1 MRVTPIEGHRIWAAG
16 YDRGPSPLLALETR
30 VVLERLPALPGFR
43 FLDVACGTGRWM
55 RLAQQRGAQV
65 SGVDLCPEML
75 REAARK
81 PGLAGRLSIGDASR
95 LPVVGGASD
104 FTLCSFAL
112 GYVASL
118 RKAMAELA
126 RVTRK
131 SARVMVTDLHPGGL
145 AAGWIRAFRSNGQLY
160 ELDHHPHPI
169 ADWEAAA
176 KAAGLALE
184 WRLDAYFAEPE
195 REIFT
200 QAGKDSSFEE
210 LRRIPAVLA
219 MCWSKS

>member
-1 MRVTPIEGHRIWAAG
+1 MQTSLHKSMRVTPIEGHRIWAAG

-118 RKAMAELA
+118 RKALCASIEPSETFLA
-126 RVTRK
+126 
-131 SARVMVTDLHPGGL
+131 PFW
-145 AAGWIRAFRSNGQLY
+145 AA
-160 ELDHHPHPI
+160 
-169 ADWEAAA
+169 
-176 KAAGLALE
+176 
-184 WRLDAYFAEPE
+184 LDAAPW
-195 REIFT
+195 RH
-200 QAGKDSSFEE
+200 Q
-210 LRRIPAVLA
+210 
-219 MCWSKS
+219 